1 MIIASSL
8 HFTHLM
14 GIRTWNILRLE
25 NRKLN
30 PSANTEPQHTY
41 VFRLIHEQETCSGS
55 FSCIFNIFMAS
66 NFLSPLLKQ
75 PIHCHLEINV
85 MVPKYLQLP
94 VDDEHNQLVI
104 LKQLPFYHQ
113 PELYLKGH
121 KYTCASTSSS
131 KPLSYLAT
139 FFSLGLLKTAIFLK
153 TWM

>member
-1 MIIASSL
+1 MPVTLGMIIASRL

-41 VFRLIHEQETCSGS
+41 IFRLIYERESCSGP
-55 FSCIFNIFMAS
+55 FSSIFIIFIAS

-85 MVPKYLQLP
+85 IVSKYLQP
-94 VDDEHNQLVI
+94 PEDHECNQLVI

-121 KYTCASTSSS
+121 KYTCASMSST

-139 FFSLGLLKTAIFLK
+139 FFFHLGF
-153 TWM
+153 